1 MRLIV
6 SIFQQ
11 WACVELLFK
20 DLEAVVRRCS
30 VKKVFLEIL
39 QNSQENTSA
48 RDSFLINNFIKKET
62 LVQAFF
68 CEFCEIS
75 KNTYSYRTPLVAIN
89 CNYWWVLLM
98 LRKKI
103 ILLCWYIAIN
113 CYYNLCLNFFVSRSY
128 TAQKLRFSIK
138 DFLRISSHLLKKF
151 LMENFIFC
159 AVLLME
165 ESQPLRFCKIVPIK
179 KKFTWLRRNMDQK
192 LDLTKFNLLC
202 SAILKLF
209 FKKLRHGDNLQSV

>member
-1 MRLIV
+1 M
-6 SIFQQ
+6 
-11 WACVELLFK
+11 
-20 DLEAVVRRCS
+20 
-30 VKKVFLEIL
+30 FLEIL

-113 CYYNLCLNFFVSRSY
+113 CYYNLCLNFFISRSY

-151 LMENFIFC
+151 LMENFHFLCSVINGRIS
-159 AVLLME
+159 ASTVLQNC
-165 ESQPLRFCKIVPIK
+165 SNK
-179 KKFTWLRRNMDQK
+179 KKVYVVEKKYGPETGPNKIQPALQRNFKIIFQK
-192 LDLTKFNLLC
+192 ITSWRQLTERLGGRNVIFN
-202 SAILKLF
+202 II
-209 FKKLRHGDNLQSV
+209 H

>member
-1 MRLIV
+1 M
-6 SIFQQ
+6 
-11 WACVELLFK
+11 
-20 DLEAVVRRCS
+20 
-30 VKKVFLEIL
+30 FLEIL

-113 CYYNLCLNFFVSRSY
+113 CYYNLFVTFTEEILNG
-128 TAQKLRFSIK
+128 KLH
-138 DFLRISSHLLKKF
+138 FLCSVINGRISAST
-151 LMENFIFC
+151 
-159 AVLLME
+159 VLQNC
-165 ESQPLRFCKIVPIK
+165 SNK
-179 KKFTWLRRNMDQK
+179 KKVYVVEKKYGPETGPNKIQPALQRNFKIIFQK
-192 LDLTKFNLLC
+192 ITSWWQLAERLGGRNVIFN
-202 SAILKLF
+202 II
-209 FKKLRHGDNLQSV
+209 H

>member
-1 MRLIV
+1 M
-6 SIFQQ
+6 
-11 WACVELLFK
+11 
-20 DLEAVVRRCS
+20 
-30 VKKVFLEIL
+30 FLEIL

-113 CYYNLCLNFFVSRSY
+113 CYYNLCLNFFISRSY

-179 KKFTWLRRNMDQK
+179 KSLCGWEEIWTRNW
-192 LDLTKFNLLC
+192 T
-202 SAILKLF
+202 
-209 FKKLRHGDNLQSV
+209 